1 MKIRIRR
8 ALTSN
13 LGLKVLALFFAIV
26 LWLVVVNVENPTR
39 TKTFTAKVQVLNGSV
54 LTDEGKYYTVKDD
67 DYTISFRVTAKRSV
81 MDKLTN
87 DDFSATA
94 DMNYREDTR
103 VPINL
108 TAKQY
113 ASKVSIS
120 AQKYYLS
127 ITVGNM
133 KSTSFVVEGKATGTP
148 ANGCTV
154 GDITVSPETITV
166 TGPEE
171 TVSAIRKAQAQIN
184 VDKASKDVSK
194 TVVPIFYNKKGQ
206 KIDTTK
212 LTLSTLSVKVKAK
225 IKNTKTVPIDVKTSG
240 TLANGLELGTITT
253 DPTEI
258 QLMGDADRLNTV
270 AEITIPSSVIDLS
283 TISQTTTTTVDISAY
298 LPDGVSLAENESA
311 QVKITVTLNTATT
324 KTFAVLTSNLSVRN
338 LTSGLKTSF
347 DGQTVNVDITG
358 LPSDLKTLDAGSI
371 TGYVDAQGLT
381 EGSQSVPVTLNL
393 DTTKFTIAPE
403 TVTLTI
409 SKK

>member
-39 TKTFTAKVQVLNGSV
+39 TKTFTAKVQVLNGSA

-154 GDITVSPETITV
+154 GDITVNAWHRHSD
-166 TGPEE
+166 
-171 TVSAIRKAQAQIN
+171 IN
-184 VDKASKDVSK
+184 V
-194 TVVPIFYNKKGQ
+194 
-206 KIDTTK
+206 
-212 LTLSTLSVKVKAK
+212 
-225 IKNTKTVPIDVKTSG
+225 
-240 TLANGLELGTITT
+240 E
-253 DPTEI
+253 
-258 QLMGDADRLNTV
+258 
-270 AEITIPSSVIDLS
+270 
-283 TISQTTTTTVDISAY
+283 QTA
-298 LPDGVSLAENESA
+298 
-311 QVKITVTLNTATT
+311 
-324 KTFAVLTSNLSVRN
+324 R
-338 LTSGLKTSF
+338 
-347 DGQTVNVDITG
+347 
-358 LPSDLKTLDAGSI
+358 
-371 TGYVDAQGLT
+371 QG
-381 EGSQSVPVTLNL
+381 
-393 DTTKFTIAPE
+393 
-403 TVTLTI
+403 
-409 SKK
+409 